1 MKSLVLFVLAL
12 AACSADR
19 ETSVAYDR
27 SAEVT
32 KLVRMM
38 ERDPALADELF
49 AQVRMHPSVLARLD
63 ANIARASSD
72 QDFARGLA
80 AELVKH
86 PEATQM
92 LVAETIAAAQRD
104 RPAQGAIVAGF
115 EVHATIFASYLAG
128 FPEELATLATAL
140 FDQAR
145 NHPDAATRKQMAV
158 FIDFVNQKRRTVR
171 MGS

>member
-1 MKSLVLFVLAL
+1 MRSLVFVLAL
-12 AACSADR
+12 AACGADR
-19 ETSVAYDR
+19 EASVAYDR

-49 AQVRMHPSVLARLD
+49 SQVRMHPTVLARLD
-63 ANIARASSD
+63 ANIARANSD

-80 AELVKH
+80 TELVKH
-86 PEATQM
+86 PEATKM
-92 LVAETIAAAQRD
+92 LVAETIAAAESD
-104 RPAQGAIVAGF
+104 RAAQEAIVAGF
-115 EVHATIFASYLAG
+115 EVHATLFASYLRG

-158 FIDFVNQKRRTVR
+158 FIELVNQKRRAVR